1 MLEKF
6 QSLLKN
12 FDLDSSKKLGKC
24 SYGQRKEFLIA
35 FALST
40 GCKLMLLDEPTN
52 GLDIPSKSIFRKM
65 VAANLRTDQMVI
77 ISTHQVK
84 DVENLVDRLILVDQG
99 RTVLDQ
105 LFS

>member
-24 SYGQRKEFLIA
+24 SYGQRKKFLIA
-35 FALST
+35 FLLST

-52 GLDIPSKSIFRKM
+52 GLDIPSKSIFRRM
-65 VAANLRTDQMVI
+65 VAAPTYRPNGDNQHPPGKRCG
-77 ISTHQVK
+77 K
-84 DVENLVDRLILVDQG
+84 PG
-99 RTVLDQ
+99 
-105 LFS
+105 